1 MSHTTTQ
8 SGLSRRQFLRWG
20 ALGSGAVFLAAC
32 AAAPAATLP
41 PATPTAEPTPVP
53 AAAAETAAEEV
64 TVMVRDVLEYSL
76 TPQGWEGPYGSVTF
90 RLHQVWHN
98 GEAVYHIRTDA
109 SDPAFA
115 EEVGLVYVPL
125 LNVALTIENVNK
137 LYRFEGDRMPVISM
151 IPGDENYSSLFRIV
165 DVAVSDSSLELLS
178 EADIEQAVQDGGAT
192 LAETNLFVNYPL
204 IQWTGGGLTVDPEL
218 KEVLPGGQLFAP
230 PDLEAMTVTMKLHQ
244 CYPGSR
250 YILTDTSAVPM
261 APMMNIPASAPTQ
274 QLKEKGGTDE
284 IWVFG
289 NGISGPGVMGFQPA
303 IFDNKA
309 GEPAWSPFW
318 DHFTVVWNDESNVRV
333 LTNSAEI
340 RELVA
345 SGELQQFNGVPDS
358 HPNGFVVNCPA
369 PILAPNTFQA

>member
-318 DHFTVVWNDESNVRV
+318 DHFTVVWNDESNVRI
-333 LTNSAEI
+333 LTSSAEI
-340 RELVA
+340 RELVT